1 MASATGFLP
10 VCLIALGLSA
20 ESCLGGVR
28 HFTFLYETTTSAPG
42 SVELENWITFRT
54 GDPDHQRFS
63 ELDFR
68 HEFEFGVTDRFQL
81 SIYVADWRYQTGFS
95 NQASGFAY
103 SASAVEAIYNLTN
116 PVVDPIGISIYQEVK
131 AGDRLVESES
141 KLIAQKNFGP
151 LIMTY
156 NATLEAVW
164 EGRNLREQEG
174 EFQQAFGVS
183 YELSA
188 NLSAGIEMLH
198 EFIFPGWRTQ
208 DETQNFF
215 LGPNVSVR
223 SGRWFGTITA
233 LAQATQTGDE
243 PDWQVRTIFGF
254 GF

>member
-1 MASATGFLP
+1 
-10 VCLIALGLSA
+10 VI
-20 ESCLGGVR
+20 
-28 HFTFLYETTTSAPG
+28 
-42 SVELENWITFRT
+42 
-54 GDPDHQRFS
+54 
-63 ELDFR
+63 
-68 HEFEFGVTDRFQL
+68 
-81 SIYVADWRYQTGFS
+81 
-95 NQASGFAY
+95 
-103 SASAVEAIYNLTN
+103 
-116 PVVDPIGISIYQEVK
+116 DPIGLSVYQEIK

-141 KLIAQKNFGP
+141 KLIAQKNLGR
-151 LIMTY
+151 LIIVY
-156 NATLEAVW
+156 NATLEATW
-164 EGRNLREQEG
+164 EGSNLHEQEG

-188 NLSAGIEMLH
+188 NLSAGIEILH
-198 EFIFPGWRTQ
+198 EFIFPEWRTQ